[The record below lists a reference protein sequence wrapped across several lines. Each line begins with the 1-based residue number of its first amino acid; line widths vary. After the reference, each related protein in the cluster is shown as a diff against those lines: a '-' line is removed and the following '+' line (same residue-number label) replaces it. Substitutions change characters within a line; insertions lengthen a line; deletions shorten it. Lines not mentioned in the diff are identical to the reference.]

1 MSYILKNT
9 SGLVSTRITDTG
21 RLKLSQG
28 NFNIS
33 YFQIGDSE
41 VSYNELP
48 NTYNQS
54 NSVVLEPS
62 FNSQNNAG
70 SPESN
75 KQNIKYPYYVDDNNI
90 NTYGIPFMDSV
101 IEPVY
106 NRAPLRGFF
115 TGNTTASTINYSA
128 FTGSKYVVTSN
139 YIVDMSTLDGSNQIK
154 IIQDICD
161 PTNTNKPGIG
171 DFITIYYDG
180 LAKYDCSCVNLPTP
194 TPTPSV
200 SSVPEIT
207 CSILMINYDDW
218 NNVKIMSYDPNTN
231 TSVNLN
237 GLFSGFIN
245 PYSGGTDIA
254 HTQNKIFY
262 SISDNQVVEYN
273 YTNSP
278 FSATFSRIIYI
289 DNYFTLS
296 TSLGVKDN
304 NTLLFWNQTQAPPP
318 YTNSYAEVDITTNT
332 GVTTNIFSLPTNRIV
347 WGDVEYVPGNQPK
360 LISINGLCVS
370 GCQIFFSQYDYNTG
384 LLDYEVDITSTGA
397 PFGVFSYLGENYVC
411 CGSGDIYKVDS
422 LPPYSL
428 TLFDNTGFPIGGSS
442 SIPGCSGTTPTL
454 TNTPTVSNTNLDPC
468 ASPTPTP
475 TPSATPCL
483 TPSNK
488 PVCPI
493 PPDPSCVKPVHS
505 CFPILTYRIID
516 ICENNVTLDRPT
528 PNYIGLSTY
537 CFGRVLVYPPNMTTI
552 YDSITPRPHW
562 SDDVINFESICDIDQ
577 FDVKVWNMN
586 IPWTESPAGLR
597 STEYEDYTYFGSI
610 DYIGSKEYFG
620 YNSTSGQTDTSYVYY
635 YNSFDEIVQVKPEEQ
650 KAIAIIHYT
659 NQTIDFFYGEKFALE
674 PYNNSNPDDTTGQA
688 RNFKLHMPTLMW
700 HKNPEC
706 CYGQTFWVD
715 PPGFDG
721 KDLFQ
726 VQYIK
731 STKNPDMNQP
741 GIRYYHLWDTN
752 ANADGLPSRVG
763 KVFPDS
769 KLIIIDDEEIIA
781 ALSYKSNRNWTLTA
795 PQVSLITPNTCGLT
809 TTTTEGILTGSS
821 ETMFV
826 TYRLSNP
833 YNFTNSLHSNY
844 YSKITGNN
852 NDCNPDTSKNVGVR
866 FGAEFKCL
874 TQPGYNPVTTTTTY
888 SPLTT
893 TTTYP
898 LLTTTTTYLPLTTT
912 TTTHCPTTCD
922 TPNGFFA
929 TNFQVIAQKVVTG
942 QRPDPSKWKV
952 IDYTSSLSATT
963 INGYIT
969 EDGLTGTTF
978 VITPDLYNN
987 APYYNLNNFIPLTPL
1002 GTTTPNLNFG
1012 DEYFFYGSFESDIQA
1027 TIYEMRYKV
1036 NLSFAEFQTTTNPTW
1051 KKGSNS
1057 YITEI
1062 TLLDSNK
1069 DVMVVSKMQSPVLR
1083 QGIQQFVVKL
1093 DL

>member
-9 SGLVSTRITDTG
+9 SGLVNTRITDTG

-48 NTYNQS
+48 NTYNQF
-54 NSVVLEPS
+54 NSVILEPS
-62 FNSQNNAG
+62 FNSQNSAG
-70 SPESN
+70 VPESN
-75 KQNIKYPYYVDDNNI
+75 KQNIKYPYYVDDNNS

-139 YIVDMSTLDGSNQIK
+139 YIVDMSTLNGSNQIT

-180 LAKYDCSCVNLPTP
+180 LGKYDCSCINLPTP
-194 TPTPSV
+194 TPT
-200 SSVPEIT
+200 
-207 CSILMINYDDW
+207 
-218 NNVKIMSYDPNTN
+218 
-231 TSVNLN
+231 
-237 GLFSGFIN
+237 
-245 PYSGGTDIA
+245 
-254 HTQNKIFY
+254 
-262 SISDNQVVEYN
+262 
-273 YTNSP
+273 
-278 FSATFSRIIYI
+278 ATI
-289 DNYFTLS
+289 
-296 TSLGVKDN
+296 
-304 NTLLFWNQTQAPPP
+304 
-318 YTNSYAEVDITTNT
+318 
-332 GVTTNIFSLPTNRIV
+332 
-347 WGDVEYVPGNQPK
+347 
-360 LISINGLCVS
+360 
-370 GCQIFFSQYDYNTG
+370 
-384 LLDYEVDITSTGA
+384 
-397 PFGVFSYLGENYVC
+397 
-411 CGSGDIYKVDS
+411 
-422 LPPYSL
+422 
-428 TLFDNTGFPIGGSS
+428 
-442 SIPGCSGTTPTL
+442 GTTPTL
-454 TNTPTVSNTNLDPC
+454 TNTPTVSNTNSDPC

-493 PPDPSCVKPVHS
+493 PPDPSCVKPAHS
-505 CFPILTYRIID
+505 CFPILTYRIVD
-516 ICENNVTLDRPT
+516 ICDNNVTLDRPT
-528 PNYIGLSTY
+528 PNYVGLSTY

-562 SDDVINFESICDIDQ
+562 ADDVINFESICDIDQ

-620 YNSTSGQTDTSYVYY
+620 YNSTSGQTDTSYTYY

-688 RNFKLHMPTLMW
+688 RNFKLHIPTLMW

-726 VQYIK
+726 VEYIK
-731 STKNPDMNQP
+731 STKNTDMNQP

-781 ALSYKSNRNWTLTA
+781 ALSYKSNRNWTLAA

-809 TTTTEGILTGSS
+809 TATTDGILTGNG
-821 ETMFV
+821 ETMYV
-826 TYRLSNP
+826 TYRFTNP
-833 YNFTNSLHSNY
+833 HNFTNSLHSNY
-844 YSKITGNN
+844 YSKIIGNN
-852 NDCNPDTSKNVGVR
+852 NDCNPDTSKNVAVR

-874 TQPGYNPVTTTTTY
+874 TQPGFNPVTTTSTTY

-898 LLTTTTTYLPLTTT
+898 LLTTTTTYYPLTTT
-912 TTTHCPTTCD
+912 TTTSCPTFCD

-942 QRPDPSKWKV
+942 QRPDPSKWRV

-969 EDGLTGTTF
+969 EEGLTGTTF

-987 APYYNLNNFIPLTPL
+987 SPYYNLNNYIPLTPL
-1002 GTTTPNLNFG
+1002 GTTTTNLNFG
-1012 DEYFFYGSFESDIQA
+1012 DEYFFYGAFESDIQA

-1051 KKGSNS
+1051 KKGTNS

-1062 TLLDSNK
+1062 ALLDSDK